1 MFKGII
7 AGLLLIIAPI
17 IGVFL
22 RIQGSN
28 GYVIGTVVTVINL
41 VVILGIG
48 YFLKMTLYKKKKK
61 IKKRLYLVKRKV
73 RKKVIKKKLKLNLG
87 LIINIFPNFFV
98 LQINNINIRL
108 YN

>member
-1 MFKGII
+1 MIKGII

-48 YFLKMTLYKKKKK
+48 YFLKNDFIPNEEENQEEIVSGKKKS
-61 IKKRLYLVKRKV
+61 
-73 RKKVIKKKLKLNLG
+73 KKKGNKEETEA
-87 LIINIFPNFFV
+87 
-98 LQINNINIRL
+98 
-108 YN
+108 

>member
-48 YFLKMTLYKKKKK
+48 YFLKNDFIQKEEENQEEIVLGKKKG
-61 IKKRLYLVKRKV
+61 
-73 RKKVIKKKLKLNLG
+73 KKKGNKEETKA
-87 LIINIFPNFFV
+87 
-98 LQINNINIRL
+98 
-108 YN
+108 